1 MGTITANEFRTRLG
15 ELCVMSGLSGVPRKP
30 RDRHILLKSV
40 TLTLDPAKQ
49 YSESDIN
56 DRLIFWLTDIAPSV
70 RLDHV
75 SLRRWLVDEAYLGR
89 DPSGRS
95 YRVRPA
101 GPDDA
106 MFERE
111 VEDVEVYETIGLT
124 RKRLQEKKRE
134 RLNPRA
140 VAP

>member
-1 MGTITANEFRTRLG
+1 MGTITADEFRTRLG
-15 ELCVMSGLSGVPRKP
+15 EPCVMSGLSGVPRKH

-40 TLTLDPAKQ
+40 TLTLDPTER

-56 DRLIFWLTDIAPSV
+56 DRLIFWLADIAPSV

-75 SLRRWLVDEAYLGR
+75 SLWRWLVDEAYLGR

-95 YRVRPA
+95 YRVYPT
-101 GPDDA
+101 GSE

-134 RLNPRA
+134 HLNPRA